1 MGMQSIIPPKTSGIQ
16 AITMKANK
24 EVHAKQIPL
33 RLARSL
39 KAAATLMAEREGI
52 SLNHFITL
60 AVAEKISRIGQ
71 GDPLPPITKRA
82 SKVRG
87 KTE

>member
-1 MGMQSIIPPKTSGIQ
+1 
-16 AITMKANK
+16 MKANK
-24 EVHAKQIPL
+24 DEYAKQISL

-60 AVAEKISRIGQ
+60 AVAEKISRIK
-71 GDPLPPITKRA
+71 PERPSPPITKRA
-82 SKVRG
+82 STVRG
-87 KTE
+87 KME